1 MTKDEILDYIMET
14 PGNTNRQILSYLL
27 DEISG
32 EGGNILDIITT
43 LSSGGDYHAISG
55 IAVEG
60 TKNITENGIY
70 DISTYKNVE
79 VDIPFG
85 TTSFTIQVNS
95 SEANTLKYIG
105 MDYVEGKYGEY
116 SIPRKT
122 SDPAS
127 GTIYGDQLVI
137 ISRNSSY
144 VPKLATGSSGC
155 TVKRE
160 TNTCLTLQIE
170 PNAYVL
176 LYEGNAY

>member
-1 MTKDEILDYIMET
+1 MTKNEILDYIMET

-32 EGGNILDIITT
+32 EGGNILDIVTT

-60 TKNITENGIY
+60 TKNITENGAY

-105 MDYVEGKYGEY
+105 MSQGNYGEY
-116 SIPRKT
+116 SIPRIT
-122 SDPAS
+122 SEPAS

-144 VPKLATGSSGC
+144 IPKLATGSSGC
-155 TVKRE
+155 TVERE
-160 TNTCLTLQIE
+160 TNSCLTLRIE

-176 LYEGNAY
+176 LYEGNA